1 MRRYYRVTVLL
12 RSKLLL
18 SITLPLYF
26 CILYFGLERIVF
38 FVPHQFTL
46 SRVDELIRFDPR
58 WTFVYQSLYLLLP
71 MPWLASSRDELRRY
85 GHGFFIITAISFVF
99 FFAFPV
105 EGPRPDEMARDP
117 FYELLMRYDR
127 NLNAFP
133 SLHAALAVYTFLFA
147 LRILPRRRALIG
159 AFGGAWLALI
169 LFATMATKQQYAV
182 DVGAGVFLALCADL
196 LAWRYTPSIEPAEVR
211 LS

>member
-1 MRRYYRVTVLL
+1 MLF
-12 RSKLLL
+12 RSKLVF

-26 CILYFGLERIVF
+26 CILYFGLERVVF
-38 FVPHQFTL
+38 FVPHQFEL
-46 SRVDELIRFDPR
+46 SRFDELIRFNPR

-71 MPWLASSRDELRRY
+71 MPWLASSRDQLRRY
-85 GHGFFIITAISFVF
+85 AHGFFIVTTISFLF

-105 EGPRPDEMARDP
+105 EGPRPDEMAHDP

-147 LRILPRRRALIG
+147 LRILPRRRALVGVI
-159 AFGGAWLALI
+159 GGAWVALV
-169 LFATMATKQQYAV
+169 LFAAMATKQHYAV
-182 DVGAGVFLALCADL
+182 DVAAGVFVAVCADL
-196 LAWRYTPSIEPAEVR
+196 LAWRYTPNR
-211 LS
+211 RR